1 MARFAPSNPGELVD
15 VVRAAASNAEALEI
29 VTGGSKRALG
39 RPVRAA
45 HMVDIT
51 ALSGIVSYEP
61 EELVVTVQAGT
72 PLQHLEAVLAERNQC
87 LACEPPE
94 LGALLGNPAVRASIG
109 GVVATGLSGPRR
121 FKAGAVRDHVLGC
134 VAVSGRGERFVSGG
148 KVVKNVTGYDLPKL
162 LTGSYGTLAVLTEIT
177 LKVLPR
183 APVERTLLV
192 AGPELQAAVR
202 LMIDVL
208 QTPAEISGACHL
220 PAGLELP
227 HVPLPSAVGG
237 APITALRFEGV
248 APSVEFR
255 LSRVR
260 EQVTSAGTLAVIE
273 QTQSHAFWQAVRDV
287 WPFVEPQGSM
297 RIVWRL
303 SVPPAG
309 SAAVIERVRSSIP
322 EAQYFL
328 DWGGGL
334 IWLRLPDD
342 RDARAA
348 EVRGALGNAGGH
360 ATLIR
365 APEEIRA
372 RTDVFMP
379 QSAPLAALSRRVK
392 TQFDPAGVLNP
403 GRMFPDA

>member
-1 MARFAPSNPGELVD
+1 MDA
-15 VVRAAASNAEALEI
+15 VRAAVSHAESLEI
-29 VTGGSKRALG
+29 VTGGSRRALG
-39 RPVRAA
+39 RPVQAT
-45 HMVDIT
+45 HTLDLS

-94 LGALLGNPAVRASIG
+94 LGALLGNPNARGSVG
-109 GVVATGLSGPRR
+109 GMVATGLSGPRR

-177 LKVLPR
+177 LKVLPC
-183 APVERTLLV
+183 APIERTLLV
-192 AGPELQAAVR
+192 AGPALPAAVR

-208 QTPAEISGACHL
+208 QTPAEVSGACHL

-227 HVPLPSAVGG
+227 HVPLPSAVAG
-237 APITALRFEGV
+237 APITALRLEGV

-255 LSRVR
+255 LARLRERVI
-260 EQVTSAGTLAVIE
+260 SAGTLAVIE
-273 QTQSHAFWQAVRDV
+273 QTRSRAFWQAVRDV
-287 WPFVEPQGSM
+287 WPFIEPQSPM

-303 SVPPAG
+303 SVPPAE
-309 SAAVIERVRSSIP
+309 SAAVIGRLQRSIP
-322 EAQYFL
+322 DVQYFL

-334 IWLRLPDD
+334 IWLRLPDE

-348 EVRGALGNAGGH
+348 DVRGALGSAGGH

-365 APEEIRA
+365 APEEVRA
-372 RTDVFMP
+372 RTEVFMP
-379 QSAPLAALSRRVK
+379 QPSPLAALSRRVK
-392 TQFDPAGVLNP
+392 AQFDPAGILNP
-403 GRMFPDA
+403 GRMYPDA